1 MREVRDISVGSACF
15 LVKDK
20 DLLRGVESEI
30 VNWLEKE
37 GFELCKGW
45 WTGVDWIYIN
55 INSKTYMGGM
65 PGISVTTPVGE
76 HAITIEEFKAIYSV
90 FKKYEGK
97 TVLSF

>member
-1 MREVRDISVGSACF
+1 MREVKDISVGSACF

-20 DLLRGVESEI
+20 DLLKGVESEI
-30 VNWLEKE
+30 ANWLGKE

>member
-1 MREVRDISVGSACF
+1 MREVKDISLAGACF
-15 LVKDK
+15 LIKDK
-20 DLLRGVESEI
+20 DLLKGVESEI
-30 VNWLEKE
+30 ANWLEKE

-45 WTGVDWIYIN
+45 WRGVDWIYIN

-65 PGISVTTPVGE
+65 PGISVTTPVGG